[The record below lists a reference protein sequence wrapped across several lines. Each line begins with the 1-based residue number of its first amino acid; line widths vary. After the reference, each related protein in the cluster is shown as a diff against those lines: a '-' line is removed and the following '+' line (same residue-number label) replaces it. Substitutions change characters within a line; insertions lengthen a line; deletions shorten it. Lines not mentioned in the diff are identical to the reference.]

1 MIKIKKI
8 IIFIAI
14 NIIISTSLGAE
25 MQDKILAKIGNEIIT
40 NYDII
45 NEINTILALSNEKSK
60 PENLKSLQSMAFQ
73 SLKKISIKKIELE
86 RYKVDDFNKKDLD
99 SYLKSIAN
107 NIGIENLD
115 LKDHFKKYGANYD
128 YFVNKTIINL
138 KWNSLIY
145 TLYKKQLDVDE
156 ELIKSELNQEV
167 KKNKEIVEF
176 NLSEIV
182 LENYNEKKIS
192 LIFKNI
198 NENGFENTAA
208 IYSNSVSSTNKGL
221 IGWIASKS
229 ISDDYLQEINKLQIG
244 QISSPIK
251 NRNNLVIIKLND
263 KRILNENNLDLARI
277 EQNIIN
283 KEKEEKLNIFSNS
296 HYVNLEKNTFIVIN
310 E

>member
-1 MIKIKKI
+1 M
-8 IIFIAI
+8 
-14 NIIISTSLGAE
+14 L
-25 MQDKILAKIGNEIIT
+25 
-40 NYDII
+40 
-45 NEINTILALSNEKSK
+45 
-60 PENLKSLQSMAFQ
+60 
-73 SLKKISIKKIELE
+73 
-86 RYKVDDFNKKDLD
+86 
-99 SYLKSIAN
+99 
-107 NIGIENLD
+107 LD

-229 ISDDYLQEINKLQIG
+229 ISNDYLQEINKLKIG

>member
-229 ISDDYLQEINKLQIG
+229 ISNDYLQEINKLKIG

>member
-229 ISDDYLQEINKLQIG
+229 ISNDYLQEINKLKIG

-251 NRNNLVIIKLND
+251 NNFLIYIYQL
-263 KRILNENNLDLARI
+263 
-277 EQNIIN
+277 
-283 KEKEEKLNIFSNS
+283 S
-296 HYVNLEKNTFIVIN
+296 
-310 E
+310 